1 MRHWIR
7 IASRLALIGMLLP
20 LLGGCAKYAVLISTG
35 NTTAD
40 DTLYHSEYWYD
51 LFLNY
56 QALREDGFKDEDI
69 YVLYGYGSDFATHYA
84 DYDAMA
90 VYGHSITDL
99 AVNKA
104 NIRSV
109 FDDLSTK
116 MSSDDYLY
124 VWWMGHGGGSGPG
137 ACNLAMS
144 ISTTGETVTDA
155 ELTGYLNGI
164 ASYSKRNVA
173 VMTCHSGGLVDNLN
187 TAGTNTVVLTSS
199 TCAESSY
206 STTATC
212 NTRGHAEFNYTEPNA
227 LRELDPCANPVAS
240 DGDGSGSVSLQE
252 VHVYNAAKVSS
263 STPQVGD
270 PDGIAGSTVPGR
282 LQP

>member
-1 MRHWIR
+1 MTHWIR
-7 IASRLALIGMLLP
+7 IASRAAVMGLLLS

-35 NTTAD
+35 NTTTD

-56 QALREDGFKDEDI
+56 QALREDGFKDENI
-69 YVLYGYGSDFATHYA
+69 YVLYGHGSDFATYHA
-84 DYDAMA
+84 DYDAMT

-104 NIRSV
+104 NIKSV
-109 FDDLSTK
+109 FADLGTK
-116 MSSDDYLY
+116 MDGNDYLY

-155 ELTGYLNGI
+155 ELTSYLNGI
-164 ASYSKRNVA
+164 PSYSKRNVA

-187 TAGTNTVVLTSS
+187 TAGNRTVVLTSA

-212 NTRGHAEFNYTEPNA
+212 NTRGHAEFSYTEPNA
-227 LRELDPCANPVAS
+227 LRELDPCASPVAS
-240 DGDGSGSVSLQE
+240 DADGSGSVSLQE
-252 VHVYNAAKVSS
+252 VHDYNAANVSS
-263 STPQVGD
+263 STPQLGD
-270 PDGIAGSTVPGR
+270 PDGIAGSTVPDR